1 MPEIGNLPLPGLDE
15 AAQLDQ
21 PRRPTEDRSSVR
33 RQTPMRSIESAYAPR
48 PYQEQSCDAVL
59 ETFRVHRSALVVL
72 PTGTG
77 KTLIFCLL
85 AKLGIIH
92 ARRVLILVDRD
103 ELVQQAVDRLLKDV
117 FMEAAVEKGRKHAP
131 KDSALV
137 VASVQSLHEERLHT
151 WDREAFDLIVI
162 DESHHAVAPSY
173 VRILEHFKN
182 AKFVGVTATPDRS
195 DARNLMNLF
204 DDVAFEMTMRDAV
217 NEGWLVP
224 PVQKR
229 VPVDG
234 LDYSDIRRVAGELS
248 ADDLD
253 SVLRNEDVL
262 EKMVVPTIERV
273 EDRQSIVFCATIAHA
288 HAVAER
294 FRALGR
300 TAMAVDQSTPKKK
313 RRELIKAFRDGDI
326 QFAVNVGIFTE
337 GFDAPIAS
345 SVVVMRPIMSRSLY
359 AQICGRGARP
369 YPTDFINSLTTAAL
383 RKAAIAESS
392 KPNFQIL
399 DFAGNAGKHSL
410 VHPVSAL
417 DPSADPEIHEKA
429 EQLLAEN
436 PNMTL
441 FDALEEAERARDAL
455 VSRMREREGPSK
467 VWSNAV
473 DIDPFMETPAGETLA
488 LFDLPRL
495 PDYWERKPT
504 EGQVK
509 ALKNFG
515 VENADD
521 LTRSEAK
528 ALLDR
533 LVPAAQQRRATVRQ
547 MQALVRN
554 GVERQKVLTMSFD
567 DARDALDA
575 RPVSEGQSRVLR
587 RFGYKPEEISSMN
600 SREASSRIDAIKEN
614 GWRRPESNP
623 PTEAIT

>member
-1 MPEIGNLPLPGLDE
+1 
-15 AAQLDQ
+15 
-21 PRRPTEDRSSVR
+21 
-33 RQTPMRSIESAYAPR
+33 MRSIESAYPPR

-59 ETFRVHRSALVVL
+59 EAFRVHRSALVVL
-72 PTGTG
+72 PTGCG
-77 KTLIFCLL
+77 KTLVFCLL
-85 AKLGIIH
+85 AKLGIVH
-92 ARRVLILVDRD
+92 GRRVLILVDRD
-103 ELVQQAVDRLLKDV
+103 ELVQQAADRLLKDV
-117 FMEAAVEKGRKHAP
+117 FLEAAIEKGRKEAP

-137 VASVQSLHEERLHT
+137 VASVQSLHEKRLHT
-151 WDREAFDLIVI
+151 WDRETFDLIVI
-162 DESHHAVAPSY
+162 DETHHAVAPSY
-173 VRILEHFKN
+173 QRILAHFQS
-182 AKFVGVTATPDRS
+182 AKFVGVTATPDRA
-195 DARNLMNLF
+195 DARSLMNVF

-217 NEGWLVP
+217 DEGWLVP
-224 PVQKR
+224 PVQQR

-262 EKMVVPTIERV
+262 ERMVVPTIERV

-300 TAMAVDQSTPKKK
+300 TAMAVDKNTPKKK
-313 RRELIKAFRDGDI
+313 RKELIQQFRNGDI
-326 QFAVNVGIFTE
+326 QYAVNVGIFTE

-345 SVVVMRPIMSRSLY
+345 SVVVMRPIMSRALY

-399 DFAGNAGKHSL
+399 DFAGNAGNHSL
-410 VHPVSAL
+410 VHPVCAL
-417 DPSADPEIHEKA
+417 DPSVDPEIHEKA
-429 EQLLAEN
+429 EQLLAKN

-441 FDALEEAERARDAL
+441 FDALAEAERAREAL
-455 VSRMREREGPSK
+455 VSRMREREGPGK

-473 DIDPFMETPAGETLA
+473 EVDPFAQTPAGETLA
-488 LFDLPRL
+488 LFEISRL
-495 PDYWERKPT
+495 PDYWDRKPT
-504 EGQVK
+504 EGQIK
-509 ALKNFG
+509 ALQNFG
-515 VENADD
+515 VDNASE
-521 LTRSEAK
+521 LSRREAK
-528 ALLDR
+528 ALLAR

-547 MQALVRN
+547 MKALIRN
-554 GVERQKVLTMSFD
+554 GTEREEALQMSFD
-567 DARDALDA
+567 EARKALDA

-587 RFGYKPEEISSMN
+587 RFGYKPDEISSMN

-614 GWRRPESNP
+614 GWRRPDSNP
-623 PTEAIT
+623 STEATT